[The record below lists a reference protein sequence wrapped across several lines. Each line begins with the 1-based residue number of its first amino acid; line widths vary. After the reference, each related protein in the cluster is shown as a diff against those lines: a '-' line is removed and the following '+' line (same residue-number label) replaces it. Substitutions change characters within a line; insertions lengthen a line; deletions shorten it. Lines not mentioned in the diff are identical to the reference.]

1 VSGGAGPDR
10 PFRRLS
16 PLTPLVRGSL
26 VVVVVLGS
34 TWDDLLRG
42 DVGPIG
48 WVLLATVVGG
58 AVFGTVSWL
67 RTKYWIEGD
76 ELRVDTGVLARQSRR
91 IRVDRLQGIDIV
103 QPFVARLFG
112 LAELK
117 MDVAGGGAR
126 EGSLAFLPLA
136 EAHRLRET
144 LLARRD
150 AVREGEAAV
159 TAPSGTAEREVARL
173 DIATLVLSL
182 LLSPE
187 TAGFVAAAVAL
198 GVTFGLLGE
207 LGGLAGVVPVVLG
220 FAWTEFRRLSAY
232 YRFTVLTVH
241 DATAPDAPG
250 LSAPTGVQ
258 VRRGLFERNTATIAL
273 SRVQGVLVTEPWM
286 WRPFGWA
293 RLDVAIAG
301 YGREEHHGGPT
312 ASTVMP
318 VAPLAAVRELARIL
332 LIDAGAP
339 DPLDVVLEPPPARA
353 RWVAP
358 LRWRYLGVGLSERL
372 LVARVGLLTRRT
384 HVVPYARVQSL
395 QLLQRPW
402 QRRLGLADLQVD
414 SPQGPVRLRAR
425 HRDARQARE
434 LLDRTHGLARRA
446 RTGADRQRLVRT
458 QQKSPSPSGASSSAA
473 SSARES
479 SSR

>member
-1 VSGGAGPDR
+1 VTGGPAPDR
-10 PFRRLS
+10 PYRRLS
-16 PLTPLVRGSL
+16 PLTPLVRGFL

-34 TWDDLLRG
+34 TWDDLLQG

-48 WVLLATVVGG
+48 WVLLATVVAG
-58 AVFGTVSWL
+58 AGFGTASWL

-112 LAELK
+112 LAELR

-126 EGSLAFLPLA
+126 EGSLSFLPLA

-150 AVREGEAAV
+150 AVRVGEARSASPPV
-159 TAPSGTAEREVARL
+159 TAEREVARL
-173 DIATLVLSL
+173 DVATLLLSL

-187 TAGFVAAAVAL
+187 TIAFALAGVAL
-198 GVTFGLLGE
+198 GVTVALLGE
-207 LGGLAGVVPVVLG
+207 LGGLAGVVPVALG
-220 FAWTEFRRLSAY
+220 FAWTQLRRLSAY
-232 YRFTVLTVH
+232 YRFTVLTMH
-241 DATAPDAPG
+241 DPAGSPG
-250 LSAPTGVQ
+250 RPGTTGVQ
-258 VRRGLFERNTATIAL
+258 VRRGLFERDTATIRL
-273 SRVQGVLVTEPWM
+273 SRVQGVVVTEPWM

-301 YGREEHHGGPT
+301 YGRDERIGGPT

-318 VAPLAAVRELARIL
+318 VAPVATVRELARIL
-332 LIDAGAP
+332 LTDAGAP
-339 DPLDVVLEPPPARA
+339 DPLDVVLEPPPVRA

-358 LRWRYLGVGLSERL
+358 VRWRYLGLGLTERL
-372 LVARVGLLTRRT
+372 LVGRVGLLTRRT

-395 QLLQRPW
+395 QVLQGPW

-414 SPQGPVRLRAR
+414 SPQGPVKLRGR

-434 LLDRTHGLARRA
+434 LLDLTHARAHQA
-446 RTGADRQRLVRT
+446 R
-458 QQKSPSPSGASSSAA
+458 SGAPSVSA
-473 SSARES
+473 S
-479 SSR
+479 

>member
-1 VSGGAGPDR
+1 MTGDAGPGR
-10 PFRRLS
+10 PYRRLS
-16 PLTPLVRGSL
+16 PLTPLVRGFL

-48 WVLLATVVGG
+48 WVLLATVVAG
-58 AVFGTVSWL
+58 AVFGTASWL

-150 AVREGEAAV
+150 AVRGGESAAGPPP
-159 TAPSGTAEREVARL
+159 ATAEQEVARL
-173 DIATLVLSL
+173 DIATLVASL

-187 TAGFVAAAVAL
+187 TVAFVVAAVVL

-207 LGGLAGVVPVVLG
+207 LGGLAGVLPVVLG
-220 FAWTEFRRLSAY
+220 FAWTQFRRLSAY
-232 YRFTVLTVH
+232 YRFTVLTMH
-241 DATAPDAPG
+241 APG
-250 LSAPTGVQ
+250 PAGAPPDRVPTGVQ
-258 VRRGLFERNTATIAL
+258 VRRGLFERDTATITL
-273 SRVQGVLVTEPWM
+273 SRVQGVVVTEPWM

-293 RLDVAIAG
+293 RLDVAVAG
-301 YGREEHHGGPT
+301 YGRGEGNGGPT

-318 VAPLAAVRELARIL
+318 VAPLPAVRELARVL
-332 LIDAGAP
+332 LTEAGAP
-339 DPLDVVLEPPPARA
+339 DPFEVLLEPPPARS

-358 LRWRYLGVGLSERL
+358 LRWRYLGLGLGERL
-372 LVARVGLLTRRT
+372 LVGRVGLLTRRT

-395 QLLQRPW
+395 QLLQGPW
-402 QRRLGLADLQVD
+402 QRRLALADLQVD
-414 SPQGPVRLRAR
+414 SPQGPVRLRGR
-425 HRDARQARE
+425 HRDAAQARE
-434 LLDRTHGLARRA
+434 LLDRTHRLARRA
-446 RTGADRQRLVRT
+446 RNAAPTV
-458 QQKSPSPSGASSSAA
+458 SAS
-473 SSARES
+473 
-479 SSR
+479 